1 MAQRTLPGIGLTGF
15 WDLGFDGWKDEMDA
29 NLLALSALTQARV
42 LGRVNVAGLP
52 GSPTN
57 GMIYI
62 VLDGANANKI
72 ALRDDGTWKYL
83 TPAAG
88 FQVYDVGTESFIK
101 FNGTAWVDWL
111 DGLDL
116 PTMPDLAEEHIS
128 YANAAGASE
137 VIFQLPAGYIN
148 FTLEHIG
155 LAGDANR
162 TLRMQHSTDGVTY
175 ASSGYNQ
182 VQVTRELNSTTI
194 GNDRTSDSNIYM
206 NGSASGYYEPYFAQV
221 GYLNGNMN
229 GQFSIFP
236 NRIELV
242 RSAGETMGRKIEA
255 FAAFP
260 FSSSAARWL
269 RLYPNA
275 GTFAAGEIY
284 LSGRKKIT

>member
-15 WDLGFDGWKDEMDA
+15 WDLGFDGWKNEMDA

-52 GSPTN
+52 ESPTN

-128 YANAAGASE
+128 YANAAGAAE
-137 VIFQLPAGYIN
+137 VVVVLPPGYLE
-148 FTLEHIG
+148 FTLDLVGMSAAGG
-155 LAGDANR
+155 LFMR
-162 TLRMQHSTDGVTY
+162 YSTDGVTY
-175 ASSGYNQ
+175 PTSGYAPF
-182 VQVTRELNSTTI
+182 VADITVEPTTGTSKTVTGTVHEGQGSGGIYLHPFPTAAGGLSGNSTSRFKI
-194 GNDRTSDSNIYM
+194 RPGRL
-206 NGSASGYYEPYFAQV
+206 
-221 GYLNGNMN
+221 YLEKSSRPTFN
-229 GQFSIFP
+229 
-236 NRIELV
+236 LV
-242 RSAGETMGRKIEA
+242 RQMASATW
-255 FAAFP
+255 P
-260 FSSSAARWL
+260 FSGSSTRWL
-269 RLYPNA
+269 KLFPSS
-275 GTFAAGEIY
+275 GTFATGEIF